1 MQLQPL
7 EPRGLVI
14 SATPDWE
21 LTQAP
26 APAARHQRH
35 CTGIR
40 QQRRPAAAADDD
52 DAARAKADDGD
63 DPIWEAL
70 AAAAAAGPAAGDSAA
85 AAQAAAAGGFGSFA
99 RASQG
104 VSRVQAEARAVEDQ
118 QKWDGVRPHLH
129 RGYVALSPEM
139 QRLQQEQLARARRV
153 LVRSLMAQPPC
164 CSGCGCSD
172 MLSVEPVAFLY
183 IGT

>member
-70 AAAAAAGPAAGDSAA
+70 AAAA
-85 AAQAAAAGGFGSFA
+85 GGFGSFA

-153 LVRSLMAQPPC
+153 LVRSLMVQPPC